1 MNDAP
6 RAGPPPEK
14 RERRPAGTEAAHL
27 ENSSDYETY
36 CTRTDSGLE
45 LSLPCEETHSV
56 VATMVVLP
64 GEANRS
70 AQAADVSEA
79 PDLDSVEYFE
89 VTNPTIDSSIK
100 HANALHRESTLEAA
114 FHRYEKLAD
123 FLESMGCTVITVG
136 EGDWFNRVPRI
147 YGGIF
152 AASIA
157 SSREEWMTRMESLLP
172 PEEGWVLQPILRSEM
187 ARGRD
192 GRSASR
198 RQVIAEK
205 IASLPWMG
213 PHSADVDAYITNAHP
228 ADLVARFRR
237 WEQAGRS
244 IDLYRRL
251 GRRRDRHDG
260 DARVEWLVEELLPA
274 GMVVLFGG
282 PREVGKSTMMLE
294 LAVAAASKEP
304 GSTWL
309 GQRLDPI
316 ASRGIAVVLTGED
329 TDAVIN
335 SRLERLDPD
344 DQAAGIVVYALDGRP
359 LKEIAD
365 EIARMPAVSL
375 IIVDPARRYIEGDE
389 DGSGNVSDFFAT
401 LESIVQRTGATVV
414 VVHHLTKNA
423 VPSSLQQVRDTIRGS
438 GVFLDRPRVV
448 LGCFRRSGTTIV
460 GRIKSNLPPDFPIK
474 TEIHLCRDPA
484 TLRHALLAAADQTEG
499 HGPGEQDDLQQG
511 VISAIRH
518 LFAVGEKV
526 TRAGANELW
535 EKQVPELKGIGRN
548 RIRATVDQLIAQGF
562 LAAGENGIRIV
573 R

>member
-260 DARVEWLVEELLPA
+260 DALAWSSFSAVRV
-274 GMVVLFGG
+274 
-282 PREVGKSTMMLE
+282 
-294 LAVAAASKEP
+294 
-304 GSTWL
+304 
-309 GQRLDPI
+309 
-316 ASRGIAVVLTGED
+316 
-329 TDAVIN
+329 
-335 SRLERLDPD
+335 
-344 DQAAGIVVYALDGRP
+344 
-359 LKEIAD
+359 
-365 EIARMPAVSL
+365 
-375 IIVDPARRYIEGDE
+375 
-389 DGSGNVSDFFAT
+389 
-401 LESIVQRTGATVV
+401 
-414 VVHHLTKNA
+414 
-423 VPSSLQQVRDTIRGS
+423 
-438 GVFLDRPRVV
+438 
-448 LGCFRRSGTTIV
+448 RSGS
-460 GRIKSNLPPDFPIK
+460 R
-474 TEIHLCRDPA
+474 R
-484 TLRHALLAAADQTEG
+484 
-499 HGPGEQDDLQQG
+499 
-511 VISAIRH
+511 
-518 LFAVGEKV
+518 
-526 TRAGANELW
+526 
-535 EKQVPELKGIGRN
+535 
-548 RIRATVDQLIAQGF
+548 
-562 LAAGENGIRIV
+562 
-573 R
+573 